1 MLSSA
6 PSIAPGRG
14 GQDGKAFGFIL
25 ISIRMKGCSLAAPKT
40 RELLHEDRDVSL
52 P

>member
-6 PSIAPGRG
+6 PSIAPGRA

-25 ISIRMKGCSLAAPKT
+25 RSIRMKGCSLAAPST
-40 RELLHEDRDVSL
+40 RKLLQEDREVDL